1 MAGGIGATT
10 RALDRGRH
18 PADPPK
24 NGTGPAGRPGGVE
37 QPVERVEGMSEP
49 TSVVAARV
57 LAARQ
62 AARARLADTPWST
75 NAEMP
80 GRFLRDLLRPHPG
93 LLTPIERAMT
103 DGKLSLRGVDRVLR
117 IAWTIADLAGRDAP
131 TVFDVGNA
139 LLLRTGGD
147 HG

>member
-1 MAGGIGATT
+1 MQ
-10 RALDRGRH
+10 
-18 PADPPK
+18 
-24 NGTGPAGRPGGVE
+24 VE
-37 QPVERVEGMSEP
+37 VQPVDRVERLEGTSEP

-93 LLTPIERAMT
+93 LLGPIERAMT
-103 DGKLSLRGVDRVLR
+103 EGRLSLRGVDRVLR
-117 IAWTIADLAGRDAP
+117 MAWTIADLAGRAAP
-131 TVFDVGNA
+131 TVSDVGNA